1 MSLLELPGKE
11 DIFALRVDWN
21 IIQLNDLEDKR
32 QGEKLRQFE
41 ETATNGIGG
50 ECGRLSPRRLR
61 FGGANKSAKMLPSG
75 HFWQIEGKQ
84 MRCKATS
91 LTIQSG
97 YSVSRLT

>member
-1 MSLLELPGKE
+1 MSLLELPEKG

-50 ECGRLSPRRLR
+50 ECGRLSRGRLR
-61 FGGANKSAKMLPSG
+61 FGGANKSANMSLG
-75 HFWQIEGKQ
+75 DIFGKLKGS
-84 MRCKATS
+84 RCAAK
-91 LTIQSG
+91 
-97 YSVSRLT
+97 RHP

>member
-1 MSLLELPGKE
+1 MSLELPEKE
-11 DIFALRVDWN
+11 DIFAPRVDWN
-21 IIQLNDLEDKR
+21 IMQLNGLEDKR

-50 ECGRLSPRRLR
+50 ECGRLSRTITIWW
-61 FGGANKSAKMLPSG
+61 GKQIGKYVAWG

-84 MRCKATS
+84 MRCEATS

-97 YSVSRLT
+97 YRDPRSQ